1 VTSCFWSG
9 STTSGIFKNCENRVP
24 PNDPEVIDVRPEERL
39 DVARIE
45 PYLREHLPQTEGA
58 FSLRQFGGG
67 HANLTYL
74 VTFGEREYVLR
85 RPPLGPVPEHSH
97 DMRREHAVLSKLY
110 AAFPLAPQ
118 SYLLCTDRTVCDVDF
133 VIEERKLGIAV
144 RRDLPERFRDD
155 PALARR
161 IGDMLVDTLAA
172 LHTVD
177 AAAAGLRDLGRP
189 EGYVE
194 RQLTGWIARWN
205 AACTPDTTSAQ
216 TAIAWLH
223 DHLPASPARGIVHND
238 YKLDN
243 MLLDPEDPARITALL
258 DWDMCTLGDPLVD
271 LGYMLVLW
279 PERDDPAM
287 WRASGM
293 PTWRDGFPTRAEA
306 TERYARKTGFDVSSV
321 RWYYLFNMFRFAAI
335 LQQIYA
341 RFERG
346 QTHDERFRSFGPQ
359 VNALVT
365 ALVQLSAG

>member
-1 VTSCFWSG
+1 
-9 STTSGIFKNCENRVP
+9 VP
-24 PNDPEVIDVRPEERL
+24 LDDPEVIDVRPEERL
-39 DVARIE
+39 NVARIE
-45 PYLREHLPQTEGA
+45 PYLRANLPQTDGP

-74 VTFGEREYVLR
+74 IAFGDREYVLR
-85 RPPLGPVPEHSH
+85 RPPLGPVPERSH
-97 DMRREHAVLSKLY
+97 DMRREHTVLSRLY
-110 AAFPLAPQ
+110 RVFPIAPQ
-118 SYLLCTDRTVCDVDF
+118 SYALCTDRDVCDVDF
-133 VIEERKLGIAV
+133 VVEERKHGIAV

-161 IGDMLVDTLAA
+161 IGEALVDTLAS

-177 AAAAGLRDLGRP
+177 AGAVGLGDLGRP
-189 EGYVE
+189 AGYVE
-194 RQLTGWIARWN
+194 RQLAGWIARWE
-205 AACTPDTTSAQ
+205 AARTPDTADAGG
-216 TAIAWLH
+216 AIAWLGE
-223 DHLPASPARGIVHND
+223 HLPQSPACGIVHND

-279 PERDDPAM
+279 PEPGDPPM

-306 TERYARKTGFDVSSV
+306 TQRYAIKTGFDVGDV
-321 RWYYLFNMFRFAAI
+321 HWYYVFNVFRFAAI

-346 QTHDERFRSFGPQ
+346 QTHDERFRAFGAQ
-359 VNALVT
+359 ANALVT
-365 ALVQLSAG
+365 AAAALTGRSSDG